1 MSNSVWRDLSVCVCV
16 CVCVCVGNY
25 RRPRSINLTS
35 FSFCHVLYVQV
46 WVRTHNGPPFLTFP
60 IMHFCVVCLW
70 IFFPQFFFLS
80 CSFCKP
86 LQFLFKLCLIGFSS
100 RDCTM
105 FPLFS
110 CAECWINPSRE
121 VLIHITCS
129 FSSHWLLI
137 VHFAG
142 ASVGLFVCVISTL
155 FILSVTILWQSSYD
169 GSLPDCCKGQRMEL
183 ENTQKKSKSESDK
196 NMFIYFIYSF
206 IVNISRMRIEVKMC
220 LNLMRTMSM

>member
-1 MSNSVWRDLSVCVCV
+1 ML
-16 CVCVCVGNY
+16 G
-25 RRPRSINLTS
+25 IKEGLAQLT
-35 FSFCHVLYVQV
+35 Q
-46 WVRTHNGPPFLTFP
+46 RA
-60 IMHFCVVCLW
+60 
-70 IFFPQFFFLS
+70 S
-80 CSFCKP
+80 CSVTSCMFKCESELTTDHHFSLFPSCMSVLSACVYSSHNLYSSLALFAVFCRP

-155 FILSVTILWQSSYD
+155 FILCDNTVTIQLRRQ
-169 GSLPDCCKGQRMEL
+169 LARL
-183 ENTQKKSKSESDK
+183 
-196 NMFIYFIYSF
+196 
-206 IVNISRMRIEVKMC
+206 
-220 LNLMRTMSM
+220 L